1 MKTLCI
7 CGGAI
12 AYVCLRVFAESEDV
26 SKGLAFMMGAVWAM
40 AFMIIGAIVDG
51 II

>member
-12 AYVCLRVFAESEDV
+12 TYACLRLFAESEYV
-26 SKGLAFMMGAVWAM
+26 SKGLAFMMGAVWGM
-40 AFMIIGAIVDG
+40 VWMVIGAIVDG